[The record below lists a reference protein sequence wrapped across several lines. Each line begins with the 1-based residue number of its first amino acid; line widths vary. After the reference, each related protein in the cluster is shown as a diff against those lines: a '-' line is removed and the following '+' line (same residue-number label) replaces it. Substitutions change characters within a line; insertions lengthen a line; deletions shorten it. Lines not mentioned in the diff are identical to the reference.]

1 MNLICRRRLRQSI
14 TRLRSICCGSTRRI
28 EHALRVN
35 SSSFTTQIEECPER
49 CHLAGLSSEQHQ
61 QHQHQQEEQSRHH
74 RPLTQRQ
81 LLLPIVPAAITATI
95 TTTATRPHP
104 PYNRGSSS
112 ALSHT
117 NWSEA
122 TTRTVQ
128 GSITLRRDTSH
139 CPVWLSFVGW
149 S

>member
-1 MNLICRRRLRQSI
+1 MNLICGWRLRRSI
-14 TRLRSICCGSTRRI
+14 TRLRNLCRGSTRRV
-28 EHALRVN
+28 EHASRVN
-35 SSSFTTQIEECPER
+35 SSSFTTQIGECPER

-61 QHQHQQEEQSRHH
+61 QHQQQEEQSRHH
-74 RPLTQRQ
+74 PPLTQRQ
-81 LLLPIVPAAITATI
+81 LLLPIVPAAITATT

-104 PYNRGSSS
+104 PYNRDSSS

-128 GSITLRRDTSH
+128 GSITLRRDASH
-139 CPVWLSFVGW
+139 CPV
-149 S
+149 